1 MQSATPGLQ
10 LYMRLLMN
18 YKGSFADD
26 LYAFKNEMSSYI
38 QLSYKNVTYKP
49 VNMNPD
55 DTLH

>member
-1 MQSATPGLQ
+1 
-10 LYMRLLMN
+10 MN
-18 YKGSFADD
+18 YKRSFADD